1 MSDRDAVR
9 RAYDEMAE
17 TYAAER
23 SEDGRGMEI
32 LADFLDSLSDEPCVL
47 DAGCGQGT
55 PVLRRLAAATDTD
68 AANPVGLD
76 FSAGQLR
83 LASENVPDAPL
94 VRGDMTALPFRD
106 DAFDAVTAFHSLI
119 HVPFGDHRTVLDE
132 FARVLRPGG
141 RVLLTEGCEEWSG
154 ENPDW
159 LDSGVE
165 MQWDI
170 AGAAATKEQLTDAG
184 FAVVGEWEV
193 VDTLNDEGEEVLKPF
208 FAAQLEG

>member
-23 SEDGRGMEI
+23 SERGRGVEI
-32 LADFLDSLSDEPCVL
+32 LAAFLSDLPNSPRVL

-55 PVLRRLAAATDTD
+55 PVLRRLAESAD
-68 AANPVGLD
+68 PVGLD
-76 FSAGQLR
+76 FSREQLG
-83 LASENVPDAPL
+83 LARGNVPSVPL

-106 DAFDAVTAFHSLI
+106 DAFDAVTAYHSLI
-119 HVPFGDHRTVLDE
+119 HVPLDDHQTVVEE

-141 RVLLTEGCEEWSG
+141 RVLLTEGIDEWSG
-154 ENPDW
+154 KNPDW

-170 AGAAATKEQLTDAG
+170 AGAEATKSQLRDAG
-184 FAVVGEWEV
+184 FVVVGEWRA
-193 VDTLNDEGEEVLKPF
+193 TDELADDEAQKPLFEARLEEP
-208 FAAQLEG
+208 QE